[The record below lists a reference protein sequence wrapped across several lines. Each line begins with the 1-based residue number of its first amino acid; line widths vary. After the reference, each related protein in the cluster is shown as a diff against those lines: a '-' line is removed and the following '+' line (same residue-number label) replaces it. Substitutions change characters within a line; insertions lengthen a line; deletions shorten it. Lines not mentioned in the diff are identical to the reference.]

1 MPLTRIK
8 NTAIG
13 DGGITT
19 AKLADGSVTTV
30 KVADSAVNSAKIGVD
45 VIAAEDLAANS
56 VTVSEISDGAVTDP
70 KLADNLN
77 YDSGT
82 LYLDS
87 TNNRIGI
94 GTTSPSAKL
103 ELNNGSAGSLVTF
116 TDGVNT
122 NFNFSTTSLLGI
134 FGTDAGST
142 SLAFKTSGSERMRID
157 NAGRF
162 ILNSNHTYSD
172 TPFAGYA
179 GVIQVGSDGTVHLD
193 SYSSGGGTNIA
204 FGTNTGAG
212 AIQEVMRLTGD
223 GKVGIGENIPSS
235 VLHLKKSDATTYDA
249 TAADGQVGIGPTIYL
264 ENPANSNITVGGQ
277 IVFGMRST
285 ESQAR
290 IGATGGASP
299 ELTFGTG
306 DVERMRIDSNG
317 RVGIGTDNPNTPV
330 QVQNDSDTDYNPLSA
345 AFNNILSLKNN
356 TSGALNNSIM
366 SFTTE
371 SNGEWYIGG
380 VQNSSN
386 NASDFVFASRDSGA
400 RHERVMFT
408 SKGKIKTSNRNYGLL
423 THDTGVTFADNTT
436 MNITA
441 GTAGG
446 GLLAIYNKNS
456 GRHALYGVGYGAVYL
471 IGQSHSGVYV
481 HGDVDGNFGVYSGGG
496 HTFTL
501 VNRLG
506 YSSDFV
512 INLFMA
518 GSTAD

>member
-13 DGGITT
+13 DGGIST
-19 AKLADGSVTTV
+19 AKLADGAVTTV

-56 VTVSEISDGAVTDP
+56 VTVSEISDGAVTGA

-116 TDGVNT
+116 TDGINT
-122 NFNFSTTSLLGI
+122 NFNFSTINLLGI

-142 SLAFKTSGSERMRID
+142 SLAFKTSGSERGRID
-157 NAGRF
+157 SVGRF
-162 ILNSNHTYSD
+162 IFNSNHTYSN
-172 TPFAGYA
+172 TPFAGYS

-193 SYSSGGGTNIA
+193 SYSSGGGTNLA

-212 AIQEVMRLTGD
+212 AIQEVMRLAGD
-223 GKVGIGENIPSS
+223 GKVGIGTTAPTKKVSANIGLNDTDGYVLEYSGDAKGGILLNPNSGEVRMGAINSS
-235 VLHLKKSDATTYDA
+235 GTYFTTFYSNAT
-249 TAADGQVGIGPTIYL
+249 
-264 ENPANSNITVGGQ
+264 EH
-277 IVFGMRST
+277 
-285 ESQAR
+285 
-290 IGATGGASP
+290 
-299 ELTFGTG
+299 
-306 DVERMRIDSNG
+306 MRIDSTG
-317 RVGIGTDNPNTPV
+317 RVGIGVSNPVTPL
-330 QVQNDSDTDYNPLSA
+330 QVQNDSDTDYSPSAA
-345 AFNNILSLKNN
+345 AFNNILNLKNN
-356 TSGALNNSIM
+356 TSGALNNSII

-380 VQNSSN
+380 VQNNSN

-400 RHERVMFT
+400 RAERVMFT
-408 SKGKIKTSNRNYGLL
+408 STGKINTSNRNYGLL
-423 THDTGVTFADNTT
+423 SHSTGVSFADNTT
-436 MNITA
+436 MNISA

-446 GLLAIYNKNS
+446 GILVIYNANS
-456 GRHALYGVGYGAVYL
+456 GRHATFGVGYGAVYL

-481 HGDVDGNFGVYSGGG
+481 AGDVDGKFGIYSGGG

-506 YSSDFV
+506 STAGFI

-518 GSTAD
+518 GSTAA